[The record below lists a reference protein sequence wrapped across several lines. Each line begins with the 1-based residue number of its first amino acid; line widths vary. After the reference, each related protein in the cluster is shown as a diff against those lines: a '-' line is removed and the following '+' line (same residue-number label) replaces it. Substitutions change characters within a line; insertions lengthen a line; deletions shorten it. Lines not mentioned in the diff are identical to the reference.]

1 MKRNIKLP
9 FTITMS
15 GGNKES
21 FKILNNKQINESI
34 HEKIKNDDNI
44 LSLIKKM
51 FIKNTSNS
59 KKSLNSNT
67 NKINYLKATSTEEY
81 YKKINSK
88 KNIK

>member
-1 MKRNIKLP
+1 MKKNMKLP
-9 FTITMS
+9 FTIDIN

-21 FKILNNKQINESI
+21 FKILNNKQINE
-34 HEKIKNDDNI
+34 KIKKDPNI
-44 LSLIKKM
+44 LNFIKKM

-59 KKSLNSNT
+59 KKSLNINT

-88 KNIK
+88 KTIK

>member
-1 MKRNIKLP
+1 M
-9 FTITMS
+9 T
-15 GGNKES
+15 GGNKNS

-34 HEKIKNDDNI
+34 HEKIKNDENI

-59 KKSLNSNT
+59 KKSLVSNT

-88 KNIK
+88 KSIK

>member
-1 MKRNIKLP
+1 
-9 FTITMS
+9 
-15 GGNKES
+15 
-21 FKILNNKQINESI
+21 
-34 HEKIKNDDNI
+34 
-44 LSLIKKM
+44 M

>member
-1 MKRNIKLP
+1 MKRNMKLP
-9 FTITMS
+9 FTITMT

-21 FKILNNKQINESI
+21 FKILNNKQINENI
-34 HEKIKNDDNI
+34 HGKIKNDDNI

-59 KKSLNSNT
+59 KKSLNINT
-67 NKINYLKATSTEEY
+67 NKIKYLKATSTEEY

>member
-1 MKRNIKLP
+1 MKKNMKLP
-9 FTITMS
+9 FTITMN

-34 HEKIKNDDNI
+34 HEKIKNDENI

-59 KKSLNSNT
+59 KKSLVSNT

-88 KNIK
+88 KV

>member
-1 MKRNIKLP
+1 MKRNMKLP
-9 FTITMS
+9 FTITMN

-21 FKILNNKQINESI
+21 FKILNNKQINETI
-34 HEKIKNDDNI
+34 HKKIKNDENI

-51 FIKNTSNS
+51 FIKNTSDS

-67 NKINYLKATSTEEY
+67 NKIKYLKATSTEEY

-88 KNIK
+88 KNLK

>member
-1 MKRNIKLP
+1 MKRNMKLP
-9 FTITMS
+9 FTITMT

-21 FKILNNKQINESI
+21 FKILNSKQINEGI

-51 FIKNTSNS
+51 FVTNNSN
-59 KKSLNSNT
+59 KKSLNNNT
-67 NKINYLKATSTEEY
+67 NKIKYLKATSTEEY

-88 KNIK
+88 KSIK

>member
-1 MKRNIKLP
+1 MKKNINLP
-9 FTITMS
+9 FTMS

-34 HEKIKNDDNI
+34 HEKINNDDNI

-67 NKINYLKATSTEEY
+67 NKINYLKATLTEEY

-88 KNIK
+88 KK

>member
-1 MKRNIKLP
+1 MKRNMKLP
-9 FTITMS
+9 FTITMT

-21 FKILNNKQINESI
+21 FKILNNKQVNESI
-34 HEKIKNDDNI
+34 HEKIKNDNNI

-67 NKINYLKATSTEEY
+67 NKINYLKATLTEEY

-88 KNIK
+88 KK

>member
-9 FTITMS
+9 FTITMT

-21 FKILNNKQINESI
+21 FKILNSKQINESI

-51 FIKNTSNS
+51 FIENTSNS

>member
-1 MKRNIKLP
+1 MKLP
-9 FTITMS
+9 FTITMN

-21 FKILNNKQINESI
+21 FKILNNKQINENI
-34 HEKIKNDDNI
+34 HEKIKNDENI

-59 KKSLNSNT
+59 KKSLNINT

-88 KNIK
+88 KTIK

>member
-1 MKRNIKLP
+1 MKRNMKLP
-9 FTITMS
+9 FTININ

-21 FKILNNKQINESI
+21 FKILNNKQINENI
-34 HEKIKNDDNI
+34 HEKIKNDNNI

-67 NKINYLKATSTEEY
+67 NRINYLKATSTKEY

>member
-1 MKRNIKLP
+1 MKKKIKLP

-21 FKILNNKQINESI
+21 FKILNNKQINENI
-34 HEKIKNDDNI
+34 HKKIKNDTNI
-44 LSLIKKM
+44 LSLVKKM

-59 KKSLNSNT
+59 KKSLNNNS
-67 NKINYLKATSTEEY
+67 NKIKYLKATSTEEY

-88 KNIK
+88 KSIK

>member
-1 MKRNIKLP
+1 MKKNIKLP
-9 FTITMS
+9 FTITMT

-21 FKILNNKQINESI
+21 FKILNNKQINKTI
-34 HEKIKNDDNI
+34 HKKIKNDTNI

-59 KKSLNSNT
+59 KKSLVSNS

-88 KNIK
+88 KI

>member
-1 MKRNIKLP
+1 MKRNMKLP
-9 FTITMS
+9 FTITMT

>member
-1 MKRNIKLP
+1 MKKNINLP
-9 FTITMS
+9 FTITMN

-21 FKILNNKQINESI
+21 FKILNNKQINETI
-34 HEKIKNDDNI
+34 HKKIKNDENI
-44 LSLIKKM
+44 LSFIKKM

-67 NKINYLKATSTEEY
+67 NKIKYLKATSTEEY

-88 KNIK
+88 KV

>member
-1 MKRNIKLP
+1 MKKNMKLP
-9 FTITMS
+9 FTITMN

-21 FKILNNKQINESI
+21 FKILNNKQINENI
-34 HEKIKNDDNI
+34 HEKIKNDENI

-59 KKSLNSNT
+59 KKSLNINT

-88 KNIK
+88 KTIK

>member
-1 MKRNIKLP
+1 MKKKIKLP

-21 FKILNNKQINESI
+21 FKILNNKQINENI
-34 HEKIKNDDNI
+34 HKKIKNDTNI
-44 LSLIKKM
+44 LSLVKKM

-59 KKSLNSNT
+59 KKSLNNNS
-67 NKINYLKATSTEEY
+67 NKIKYLKATSTEEY

-88 KNIK
+88 KV

>member
-21 FKILNNKQINESI
+21 FKILNNKQINETI
-34 HEKIKNDDNI
+34 HKKIKNDENI
-44 LSLIKKM
+44 LSFIKKM

-67 NKINYLKATSTEEY
+67 NKIKYLKATSTEEY

-88 KNIK
+88 KV

>member
-1 MKRNIKLP
+1 MKRNMKLP
-9 FTITMS
+9 FTITMT
-15 GGNKES
+15 GGNNES
-21 FKILNNKQINESI
+21 FKILNNKQITETI

-51 FIKNTSNS
+51 FITNTS

-67 NKINYLKATSTEEY
+67 NKIKYLKATSTEEY

-88 KNIK
+88 KT